1 MGEGANQAEQQ
12 TQIETTPE
20 TVDALLE
27 VTLLNTQFSIFFKE
41 TVFLA
46 HCSHFSF
53 FFFQAAR
60 YDDIEDIA
68 RLESSGVSLD
78 SKDSLGRTGYH
89 SFVYLLFR
97 LF

>member
-12 TQIETTPE
+12 TRTETTPE

-27 VTLLNTQFSIFFKE
+27 VTFLSTQFSIFFKE

-53 FFFQAAR
+53 
-60 YDDIEDIA
+60 
-68 RLESSGVSLD
+68 
-78 SKDSLGRTGYH
+78 
-89 SFVYLLFR
+89 SFFR
-97 LF
+97 LLDMMILRILQG